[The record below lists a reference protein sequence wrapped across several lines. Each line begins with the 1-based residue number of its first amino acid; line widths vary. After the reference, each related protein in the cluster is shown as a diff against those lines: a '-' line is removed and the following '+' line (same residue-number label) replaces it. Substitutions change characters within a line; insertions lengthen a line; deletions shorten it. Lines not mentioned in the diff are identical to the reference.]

1 MCPHASFGIKGTPGF
16 RSHRT
21 VANFCGAFRRAGAG
35 HLSPIDTV
43 VKRAGGSLKDVVT
56 ITVYLT
62 DPRLLDPL
70 MPIRREL
77 FAEGNSRRARPSP
90 FTACRRWV

>member
-1 MCPHASFGIKGTPGF
+1 VGHFEGQARVIF
-16 RSHRT
+16 R
-21 VANFCGAFRRAGAG
+21 A
-35 HLSPIDTV
+35 IDTV

-90 FTACRRWV
+90 FTACRRWA